1 MRDGPDRVFEP
12 PRKAAAVK
20 RGAAC
25 GSIPRMT
32 KRFAKWWIPALFLAA
47 LATALCVFAPALPF
61 WAVLRAP
68 DAAPDL
74 SNPGP
79 WRRAADWA
87 LRGPPCLG
95 HDELLRIL
103 LPPLWNHE
111 LGFAL
116 DAALQAVAL
125 AAYLRFFGLPV
136 SACCGGGFALAF
148 AGYNF
153 TLFNAGHR
161 GYANSMPYA
170 VLLFAIVE
178 SALRRPAW
186 PQAVLGAVCA
196 VCAVSSQP
204 DVAAFVLL
212 LSVGYA
218 AFRLVSL
225 ARAEGCRA
233 YFAPRARGF
242 VLCVLVGAASLAV
255 FGGSTARHV
264 FGDVLR
270 GREAQIA
277 GASSSPAPSAEGGAA
292 AEESEAAARDRW
304 IFATNWSLPPED
316 VLEFVAP
323 DVRGRDTGNPAAP
336 YWGRLGR
343 SHEWSVER
351 PAGFA
356 NFRQHALYVGAVVAA
371 IALFALLCAALDPA
385 SPHRGVVFFWGVA
398 LCLSVLLALGRHGF
412 LYRAFYALPMMDKVR
427 APVKFVH
434 LAEIAFA
441 SLFAFGLARLSD
453 LARAASPVSPS
464 DPGPRRAAKAGAF
477 ALLGIGAALAVAS
490 ALPPRVPPFVPEA
503 AAAAGW
509 AAALRR
515 GAFLFALSAAAV
527 SAAAW
532 SAGGARRVAAVALAP
547 ALAAVAALDLA
558 TVAAR
563 YVAVDDLSVRD
574 DPSAAADALL
584 ASGPPDG
591 KSWSYVLLARQAL
604 PPTALT
610 SLGGALDAAGFMQGD
625 VLAGDAPDYLRAIAW
640 NAFGPD
646 LARRWRFWGVAGA
659 FATPDA
665 ARGLAEAGMADVVA
679 LLDFSSRGVPATAA
693 DPRRPRFALVAP
705 RGIPPSVGVWHDWRV
720 VPDDSPRAAIGVL
733 AEKDFDDRRSLAVF
747 SPEGVTLPEKTGS
760 APEPARWVEPPSTT
774 DGRRAVIVAEPRE
787 SGLLFVRD
795 NRLRGFWPHLGA
807 RVAGRP
813 APVLRA
819 NGAFLAVPVPAG
831 KTEVEIFPD
840 VPIRVFAAAA
850 AGWVLALVALAA
862 WTKRVTEV
870 SQHG

>member
-1 MRDGPDRVFEP
+1 MRDAPARASRTGEG
-12 PRKAAAVK
+12 AAVK
-20 RGAAC
+20 PGASC
-25 GSIPRMT
+25 GSMSRMT
-32 KRFAKWWIPALFLAA
+32 KRFAKWRLPLLFLAA
-47 LATALCVFAPALPF
+47 LAAALCVFAPALPF

-74 SNPGP
+74 SNPGL

-116 DAALQAVAL
+116 DAALQAVAF
-125 AAYLRFFGLPV
+125 AAYLRLFGLPAA
-136 SACCGGGFALAF
+136 ACAGGGLALAF

-161 GYANSMPYA
+161 GYANSMPCA
-170 VLLFAIVE
+170 ALLFAVAE
-178 SALRRPAW
+178 SALRRPSW
-186 PQAVLGAVCA
+186 PHAVLAAACA
-196 VCAVSSQP
+196 ACAVSSQP

-212 LSVGYA
+212 LAGAYA

-225 ARAEGCRA
+225 ARAEGPRA
-233 YFAPRARGF
+233 YFAARARGF
-242 VLCVLVGAASLAV
+242 AVCALVGAASLAA
-255 FGGSTARHV
+255 FGGSTVRHV

-277 GASSSPAPSAEGGAA
+277 GASSAAPAAEGGAEA
-292 AEESEAAARDRW
+292 ADAEAAARDRW

-316 VLEFVAP
+316 ALEFVAP
-323 DVRGRDTGNPAAP
+323 DVRGRDTGNPVAP

-343 SHEWSVER
+343 SYGWSAGN

-356 NFRQHALYVGAVVAA
+356 NFRQHSLYVGAIVAA
-371 IALFALLCAALDPA
+371 FALFAFLCAALDPS
-385 SPHRGVVFFWGVA
+385 SPHRGVVFFWSAA
-398 LCLSVLLALGRHGF
+398 LAVSVLLALGRHGF
-412 LYRAFYALPMMDKVR
+412 LYRAFYALPVMDKVR

-441 SLFAFGLARLSD
+441 ALFAFGLARLSD
-453 LARAASPVSPS
+453 LARAASPVSLS

-509 AAALRR
+509 AAALHR

-532 SAGGARRVAAVALAP
+532 SAGGARRLAAAALAP
-547 ALAAVAALDLA
+547 ALAAAAALDLA

-563 YVAVDDLSVRD
+563 YVAVDDLSARAGK
-574 DPSAAADALL
+574 SAAADALL

-604 PPTALT
+604 PPLALAP
-610 SLGGALDAAGFMQGD
+610 LGGALEAAGFMQGD

-640 NAFGPD
+640 NDFGPD
-646 LARRWRFWGVAGA
+646 LARRWRFWGMAGA
-659 FATPDA
+659 FATPEA

-679 LLDFSSRGVPATAA
+679 LLDFSPRGVPVAAA

-705 RGIPPSVGVWHDWRV
+705 RGVPPSVGVWHDWRAV
-720 VPDDSPRAAIGVL
+720 ADDSPRTAVGVL

-747 SPEGVTLPEKTGS
+747 APAGAELPEKTGS
-760 APEPARWVEPPSTT
+760 EPEPARWVVAPSSV
-774 DGRRAVIVAEPRE
+774 DGRRAVVAAEPRE
-787 SGLLFVRD
+787 PGLLFVRD
-795 NRLRGFWPHLGA
+795 NRLRGFWPHLRA
-807 RVAGRP
+807 RVGGRP

-831 KTEVEIFPD
+831 KSEVEIFPD
-840 VPIRVFAAAA
+840 VPARAFAAAA
-850 AGWVLALVALAA
+850 AGWALALVALAA
-862 WTKRVTEV
+862 WAKRETEDP
-870 SQHG
+870 SHG